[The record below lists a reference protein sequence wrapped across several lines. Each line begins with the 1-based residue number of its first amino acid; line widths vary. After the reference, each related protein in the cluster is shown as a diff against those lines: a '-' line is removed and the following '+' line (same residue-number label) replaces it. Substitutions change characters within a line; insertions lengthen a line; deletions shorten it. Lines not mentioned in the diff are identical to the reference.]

1 MLILFIFKGK
11 WFVGKIE
18 KVEKEVVEIESK
30 EKILFDIPF
39 GDIVKAKLEIDW
51 DAELEKDSGF
61 YR

>member
-1 MLILFIFKGK
+1 M
-11 WFVGKIE
+11 
-18 KVEKEVVEIESK
+18 EIESK